1 LTNIFDVQPD
11 ATIQTVDEN
20 VDYVTELVGEGK
32 KFKDISGLARG
43 KAEADLT
50 IEVLKKKLDDL
61 NKELTTRASLET
73 FLDQMKAEKGA
84 KDEPAQGTPQG
95 GQREVV
101 LDDSTLEAKLAA
113 LLEARESSKKAES
126 NIERV
131 TRVLQEQF
139 GGNASQVIQHKAK
152 EVGMAPKQLEALAK
166 DAPEAFFRLVGV
178 TETRSP
184 QTPAVPASGLNTF
197 GSDMKNVGI
206 KNQSYYE
213 SLKRTN
219 PKAYFDPKTTVE
231 MIQQRTRL
239 GQDYYK

>member
-84 KDEPAQGTPQG
+84 KDEPHQDTPRG
-95 GQREVV
+95 GH
-101 LDDSTLEAKLAA
+101 
-113 LLEARESSKKAES
+113 
-126 NIERV
+126 I
-131 TRVLQEQF
+131 
-139 GGNASQVIQHKAK
+139 
-152 EVGMAPKQLEALAK
+152 
-166 DAPEAFFRLVGV
+166 
-178 TETRSP
+178 
-184 QTPAVPASGLNTF
+184 
-197 GSDMKNVGI
+197 
-206 KNQSYYE
+206 
-213 SLKRTN
+213 
-219 PKAYFDPKTTVE
+219 
-231 MIQQRTRL
+231 
-239 GQDYYK
+239 